1 MPNQSPKGTPRVT
14 LPHSAQPHPERSKTV
29 GKTSAEK
36 RIKVSVI
43 VPRKNPLDL
52 KRLPGR
58 LSRKEFADSYGAD
71 AKSFDQVRAFAAQ
84 HGLTV
89 DEKASSLER
98 RTIVLEG
105 TIAAMEAAF
114 GVSIQDYER
123 DGQRYHSYSGTIS
136 IPQEHS
142 GVIEAVIG
150 LDTRPIAKPHF
161 RKRRSQAQPNAASVS
176 YTPPQVA
183 KVYSFPSD
191 VDGSGETVGILE
203 FGGGFTTS
211 DLTKYFQQLG
221 LKAPTV
227 TAVPV
232 DGGTNSPGDPNG
244 ADGEVMLD
252 IEVVGSVAPG
262 AKIAVYFAPNTEQG
276 FIDCVTTAVHDT
288 TNTPSVLS
296 LSWGG
301 PEDSWSQQ
309 SLTALDNAF
318 QSAAALGVSVTAASG
333 DNGSSDGETGNHVD
347 FPASSPHVLGCGGTT
362 LVAANNQRQSETV
375 WDDLPTG
382 GGATGGGV
390 SASFALP
397 SWQAQANVPAP
408 SSASGGR
415 GVPDV
420 AGNASPETGY
430 QILVDGQSQ
439 VIGGTS
445 AVAPLWAGF
454 LALVNQKRGKP
465 VGFVNP
471 ILYQNG
477 TGDFYDITSGNNGAF
492 KAGKGWDAC
501 TGLGSPVGNLLET
514 LLGSS

>member
-1 MPNQSPKGTPRVT
+1 MPNQSSKGTQRVA
-14 LPHSAQPHPERSKTV
+14 LPHSAQPVPERSRTVSKTPAQN
-29 GKTSAEK
+29 KL
-36 RIKVSVI
+36 KVSVI
-43 VPRKNPLDL
+43 VSRKHPLEL
-52 KRLPGR
+52 KNLSRR
-58 LSRKEFADSYGAD
+58 LSRKEFADNYAAD
-71 AKSFDQVRAFAAQ
+71 PKSFDQLRSFAAQ

-89 DEKASSLER
+89 DEAASSLER

-105 TIAAMEAAF
+105 TVQAMEEAF
-114 GVSIQDYER
+114 GVSLEDFER

-142 GVIEAVIG
+142 GVVEAVIG

-161 RKRRSQAQPNAASVS
+161 RRRSPQAQANAANVS

-183 KVYSFPSD
+183 SVYSFPSD
-191 VDGSGETVGILE
+191 VDGSGESVGILE
-203 FGGGFTTS
+203 LGGGFTTS
-211 DLTKYFQQLG
+211 DLSTYFQQLG
-221 LKAPTV
+221 LKTPTV
-227 TAVPV
+227 TAVSV
-232 DGGTNSPGDPNG
+232 DGATNSPGDPNG

-252 IEVVGSVAPG
+252 IEVIGSVAPG

-288 TNTPSVLS
+288 ANGPSVLS
-296 LSWGG
+296 ISWGG

-333 DNGSSDGETGNHVD
+333 DNGSTDGETGNHVD
-347 FPASSPHVLGCGGTT
+347 FPASSPHVLACGGTT
-362 LVAANNQRQSETV
+362 LVATNNRRQSETV
-375 WDDLPTG
+375 WDDLATG

-390 SASFALP
+390 SASFPLP

-408 SSASGGR
+408 PSRSGGR

-445 AVAPLWAGF
+445 AVAPLWAGL
-454 LALVNQKRGKP
+454 LALVNQKRGRP
-465 VGFVNP
+465 AGFVNP
-471 ILYQNG
+471 TLYQNG

-492 KAGKGWDAC
+492 QAGKGWDAC

-514 LLGSS
+514 LLANS